1 MASLWQR
8 FRGLSVWVQAV
19 VAVLVVAV
27 VIAAATGGEDD
38 EEQRAPETV
47 EPDGPGIQ
55 AVYDRINS
63 TADCA
68 ELQDEFDTA
77 MANAEDRP
85 AGSDQRAVSM
95 SYAEAADER
104 MAALGCYD

>member
-1 MASLWQR
+1 M
-8 FRGLSVWVQAV
+8 WVQAV

-38 EEQRAPETV
+38 EAPSAPPAV
-47 EPDGPGIQ
+47 ESDGPGNQ

-63 TADCA
+63 TTDCG

-77 MANAEDRP
+77 MTNAENRP
-85 AGSDQRAVSM
+85 AGERAVPM